1 MSAVGHVVWMEMQE
15 KGPYSRAA
23 FARLLSSDYGFPTTH
38 QSISNY
44 LRRERPPVDFLNAA
58 LDALRASE
66 EKKEEVRRLYFTGRQ
81 EPGSGAPKGP
91 YPGGA
96 RSEQDFDEALDYE
109 DERRARRQAEEN
121 GDEKPTGSR

>member
-1 MSAVGHVVWMEMQE
+1 MSVVGHVLWMEMQD

-23 FARLLSSDYGFPTTH
+23 FARLLTNNYGYPTTH

-44 LRRERPPVDFLNAA
+44 LRRDRPPVDFLNAA

-66 EKKEEVRRLYFTGRQ
+66 EKKEEVRRLYFTGQR
-81 EPGSGAPKGP
+81 ESGEAPKGP

-96 RSEQDFDEALDYE
+96 RTEQGFDQALDYE
-109 DERRARRQAEEN
+109 AERRARRRAEEN
-121 GDEKPTGSR
+121 GDEKPSGSR